1 MLQIVFADFE
11 IAAAQKYANLAELE
25 KCCQT
30 HIFLQNFVLIQP
42 RTSLP
47 KICKSC
53 KILLIILILLIF
65 PIGSRQQ
72 QGSAMPPTERRPGL
86 IVHRP
91 FYGAGASHAS
101 PAVAARQRRLGRH
114 MHATVT
120 AVWRHAMFFVTLT

>member
-1 MLQIVFADFE
+1 MKFRVVNIVE
-11 IAAAQKYANLAELE
+11 NVGKRVICVKLRRISVN
-25 KCCQT
+25 
-30 HIFLQNFVLIQP
+30 HVFVW
-42 RTSLP
+42 
-47 KICKSC
+47 
-53 KILLIILILLIF
+53 
-65 PIGSRQQ
+65 IGSRQ
-72 QGSAMPPTERRPGL
+72 SAVMPPQARRPGL